1 MSRTA
6 VVILNYNGKEL
17 LEKFLPSVIEFSGDA
32 QIIVADNQST
42 DGSRAFLQQAFP
54 GVALIAI
61 PTNLGF
67 CGGYNFALR
76 QVEAEYYVLLNS
88 DVEVTAN
95 WLSPIVSL
103 LDNDAAIGA
112 VQPKILSYRNKKQ
125 FEYAGAAGGFIDWLG
140 YPFCRG
146 RIFDVLEEDQGQ
158 YDDTTPIFWASG
170 ACMAIRASLYHSMG
184 GLDETFFAHMEEID
198 LCWRLNRAG
207 HKVMYCGN
215 STVYHVGGATLHKS
229 NPKKAYYNFRNG
241 MIMLIKNLGK
251 AQLAIALPIRLV
263 LDWMAAIRF
272 LFLGKGGEF
281 MAVARAHLY
290 VLAHLRGLASKR
302 ASGTPYMARH
312 IYPRPILVDYHL
324 RGKRKFTD
332 LRFNS
337 PR

>member
-1 MSRTA
+1 
-6 VVILNYNGKEL
+6 
-17 LEKFLPSVIEFSGDA
+17 
-32 QIIVADNQST
+32 
-42 DGSRAFLQQAFP
+42 
-54 GVALIAI
+54 
-61 PTNLGF
+61 
-67 CGGYNFALR
+67 
-76 QVEAEYYVLLNS
+76 
-88 DVEVTAN
+88 
-95 WLSPIVSL
+95 
-103 LDNDAAIGA
+103 
-112 VQPKILSYRNKKQ
+112 
-125 FEYAGAAGGFIDWLG
+125 
-140 YPFCRG
+140 
-146 RIFDVLEEDQGQ
+146 
-158 YDDTTPIFWASG
+158 
-170 ACMAIRASLYHSMG
+170 MG
-184 GLDETFFAHMEEID
+184 GVDETFFAHMEEID

-281 MAVARAHLY
+281 VARAHLY

>member
-17 LEKFLPSVIEFSGDA
+17 LEKFLPSVIGFSGDA

-61 PTNLGF
+61 PSNLGF

-103 LDNDAAIGA
+103 LDNDAATGA

-241 MIMLIKNLGK
+241 MITLIKNLGK
-251 AQLAIALPIRLV
+251 AQLAITLPIRLV

-272 LFLGKGGEF
+272 LLWGIYGRGQGPPIC
-281 MAVARAHLY
+281 ACPPARPGLKTGIRNPIQGPAHLST
-290 VLAHLRGLASKR
+290 AN
-302 ASGTPYMARH
+302 PC
-312 IYPRPILVDYHL
+312 
-324 RGKRKFTD
+324 
-332 LRFNS
+332 
-337 PR
+337 